1 MKDLMKRLL
10 CVLMALMMVMALVA
24 CGESDEDE
32 GRSSKRGNKETTGE
46 TTEETTEETTTEP
59 EPTLAGEWEAEV
71 DMTDYINEMLGA
83 ELGVDD
89 VVDEFTMKI
98 VLELNE
104 DGTCEMVIDQ
114 DHMEDM
120 VEAFADSIWDIMV
133 EMVAEEADI
142 TAAEAE
148 EALEESGMTK
158 DMLLEEMD
166 VEALFE
172 DMDDMKGYWLLDGD
186 ELFIAEDEDD
196 VEDSD
201 PIEIE
206 FEGGDTFSMVGGD
219 GLTDGLDDEMA
230 EVFLPLVFN
239 RV

>member
-24 CGESDEDE
+24 CGESDDDE
-32 GRSSKRGNKETTGE
+32 GRSSKRGNKETTG
-46 TTEETTEETTTEP
+46 ETTEETTTEP

-71 DMTDYINEMLGA
+71 DMTDYLNEMLGA
-83 ELGVDD
+83 ELGMDD
-89 VVDEFTMKI
+89 LVDEFTMKL
-98 VLELNE
+98 VLELKE

-114 DHMEDM
+114 DHMEEM
-120 VEAFADSIWDIMV
+120 VEAFADNLWDAMV
-133 EMVAEEADI
+133 EMVAEEGDV
-142 TAAEAE
+142 TTSEAE
-148 EALEESGMTK
+148 ELLEESGMTK

-166 VEALFE
+166 VEAMFE

-206 FEGGDTFSMVGGD
+206 FDGGDTFSMVGGD
-219 GLTDGLDDEMA
+219 GLTADMDDEMA
-230 EVFLPLVFN
+230 EAFLPLVFN